1 MWRLAEEL
9 ADRFFTR
16 AYDFLP
22 NAAATPYI
30 CMSALPRRHDRFADF
45 PINPW
50 TVQCSPNQPINP
62 ALYRASEQALAGA
75 LVYSLISE
83 ETRAHQLLM
92 GAYAVNQGEAQ
103 QFLQSFGFSG
113 NRAEHSRLSFARHVS
128 HRGEIPEWA
137 WQYAKRGRRPNPSLN
152 FWPRGLR
159 QKRNDPI
166 AITWLTRENVCH
178 SCSCAAASQRYGN
191 LRSHMYIA
199 GSGCPYIC
207 MASRRWREDRVWV
220 L

>member
-62 ALYRASEQALAGA
+62 ALYRASEPALAGA
-75 LVYSLISE
+75 LVDSLISE

-103 QFLQSFGFSG
+103 QFLRRFGFSG

-137 WQYAKRGRRPNPSLN
+137 WQYAKEGATPESLVR
-152 FWPRGLR
+152 FLS
-159 QKRNDPI
+159 KRLAPK
-166 AITWLTRENVCH
+166 AE
-178 SCSCAAASQRYGN
+178 
-191 LRSHMYIA
+191 
-199 GSGCPYIC
+199 
-207 MASRRWREDRVWV
+207 
-220 L
+220 